1 MVVYQDESQ
10 TYLSDLAFCA
20 NNMTYLVLAKDTHK
34 CNSSVSPYDR
44 GYIYE
49 KSEAGLK
56 RKIKYRSSETGIKV
70 MKDYESS
77 EPGIKVRKDYES
89 SEQGRKVRSNYEQKR
104 LLESYEADTGFNI
117 ICCSCNEYKSRQA
130 CVNVIKIG
138 SNESRFTQEEEAQF
152 LLRDK
157 NYNISLDG
165 NFYVCI
171 SCKNQIESKKAQE
184 E

>member
-1 MVVYQDESQ
+1 MVHTKQ
-10 TYLSDLAFCA
+10 A
-20 NNMTYLVLAKDTHK
+20 
-34 CNSSVSPYDR
+34 
-44 GYIYE
+44 
-49 KSEAGLK
+49 
-56 RKIKYRSSETGIKV
+56 RKV
-70 MKDYESS
+70 YESS
-77 EPGIKVRKDYES
+77 EPGMKVRKDYES
-89 SEQGRKVRSNYEQKR
+89 SEQGRKVRRNYEQKR

-165 NFYVCI
+165 NFYICI
-171 SCKNQIESKKAQE
+171 SCKNQIESKKSPRGMTERFYNIMIFQRNCWQK
-184 E
+184 